1 MRTHRIRKEAMTR
14 PFHLMLALIC
24 ASSLAFGVAACGSDS
39 TTTTTVE
46 EQQQNQNDQNQN
58 QNQNQDQNNN
68 NQNNNNQ
75 NNNHQNNNESAAK
88 RKEECLANAPDPRD
102 CEYIP

>member
-58 QNQNQDQNNN
+58 QNQDQNNN
-68 NQNNNNQ
+68 NQNNN
-75 NNNHQNNNESAAK
+75 QNNNESAAK